1 MSRSSND
8 PLTLSPHWHVDYRI
22 EAELPED
29 TIVSRRF
36 LINGAFTIL
45 LLATLGWAGFVG
57 FQTLEQKRLIREL
70 ERTINESRPEVSRID
85 RLQAEFDLESRK
97 IDQAYNLV
105 RSRLFVSAFVAS
117 IGRTRPPQ
125 MAIDLL
131 DWNDVAVVLRGGLRE
146 RNTGASKILGDYVEL
161 LRHDP
166 KIGPLFQSIQLTN
179 VDRGSGAG
187 TLRFEIRFTMKPS
200 K

>member
-1 MSRSSND
+1 MSRSRD

-29 TIVSRRF
+29 TIVGRRF
-36 LINGAFTIL
+36 LINGGFTIL
-45 LLATLGWAGFVG
+45 LIAALGWAGFVA
-57 FQTLEQKRLIREL
+57 FQTLEQNRLIREL
-70 ERTINESRPEVSRID
+70 ERTINDSRPEVSRID
-85 RLQAEFDLESRK
+85 KLQADFDAAARK
-97 IDQAYNLV
+97 IDQAFTLV
-105 RSRLFVSAFVAS
+105 RPRLFVSGFVAS

-131 DWNDVAVVLRGGLRE
+131 DWNDTAIVLRGGLRE
-146 RNTGASKILGDYVEL
+146 RNTGASKILGEYVET
-161 LRHDP
+161 LRNDP
-166 KIGPLFQSIQLTN
+166 KLGPLFSAIQLTN

-187 TLRFEIRFTMKPS
+187 MLRFEIKFSLKVA